1 MSGPTAGAHSAP
13 QAASQAQIQPGQAG
27 GADDSLLIE

>member
-13 QAASQAQIQPGQAG
+13 QAASQAQIKPGQTPG
-27 GADDSLLIE
+27 NFVSE